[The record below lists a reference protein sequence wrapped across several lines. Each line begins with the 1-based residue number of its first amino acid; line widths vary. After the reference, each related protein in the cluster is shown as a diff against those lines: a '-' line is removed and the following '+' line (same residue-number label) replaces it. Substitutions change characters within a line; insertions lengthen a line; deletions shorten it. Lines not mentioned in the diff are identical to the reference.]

1 LRRKKNPLNFLITA
15 LFFFSGYSSFLCQL
29 TEGEIH
35 SRRLPDDIGTRWKD
49 LARELGFKE
58 AFIAS
63 TDSDKDCNKERC
75 IALLVKWMEQE
86 GEQGA
91 TREKLA
97 TALIN
102 IGLQNLADRLIGML
116 FRLSFKSSENAE
128 NRV

>member
-1 LRRKKNPLNFLITA
+1 M
-15 LFFFSGYSSFLCQL
+15 CQL